1 MRFTPAATATALS
14 LLLAACESSGP
25 RNDASAA
32 DDEPEPAVAGFERYP
47 AAAFF
52 ETTSYNGA
60 SFSHDGELIL
70 LSSDQSG
77 VFNAASIPFDGGD
90 VQLLTDSDANAI
102 FAVRWFPHD
111 GRFLYTADQGGD
123 ELDHLYVREEDGS
136 SRDLTPGDGLKTQF
150 GGFSDDGGSFWVLT
164 NERDPKAFDL
174 YRYAS
179 DDYARELV
187 YRNDDAWEIQGV
199 SRDGQWVSIARN
211 HTNADSDIFLWNAR
225 DPERDPEL
233 ITPHEGDVTHNALS
247 FSPDSRSLYYATNA
261 HGEFAEAWR
270 YDLSTG
276 RHERVLRKPWDVDF
290 LYHSEQGRYRVTGV
304 NADARTEVE
313 IVDTR
318 TGRRVPLPEL
328 PPGDVSGVTFSRDET
343 RMALYVDSSRSP
355 ANLHVVDFDT
365 GSHRQLTDAL
375 NPAIDPAHLVEA
387 SVVRYPSYD
396 GLEIPAVLYRPHQ
409 AKATAA
415 VPALVWVHGGPG
427 GQSRLGYSAT
437 IQHLVNH
444 GYGVLAVN
452 NRGSSGYGKTFFH
465 LDDRRHGDVDLK
477 DVVAARS
484 YLESLYWVDGG
495 AIGIIGGSYGGY
507 MVAAALA
514 FAPQAFDVGID
525 IFGVTN
531 WVRTLESIPP
541 WWESFRV
548 ALYTEMGDP
557 AIDAERHRSISPLFH
572 AAQIERPLLVVQGA
586 NDPRVLQVESDE
598 LVAAVRANG
607 VPVEYLVFDDEG
619 HGFLKR
625 ENRIAASEAYL
636 TFLEAHL

>member
-1 MRFTPAATATALS
+1 MRLSPAMIAATLS
-14 LLLAACESSGP
+14 LLLASCQSAGP
-25 RNDASAA
+25 PEDAAA
-32 DDEPEPAVAGFERYP
+32 AGDEPDSAVAEVEQYP

-52 ETTSYNGA
+52 ETTSYAGA

-70 LSSDQSG
+70 LSSDESG
-77 VFNAASIPFDGGD
+77 IFNAASIPFGGGE
-90 VQLLTDSDANAI
+90 VRRLTDSVANAI
-102 FAVRWFPHD
+102 FAVRWFPD
-111 GRFLYTADQGGD
+111 DRRFLYTFDEGGN
-123 ELDHLYVREEDGS
+123 ELNHLYVREEDGS
-136 SRDLTPGDGLKTQF
+136 SRDLTPGAGLKARF
-150 GGFSDDGGSFWVLT
+150 GGFSEDGGSFWVLT

-174 YRYAS
+174 YGYET
-179 DDYARELV
+179 DGYGRELV
-187 YRNDDAWEIQGV
+187 FRNDGAWEIQEV

-211 HTNADSDIFLWNAR
+211 HTNADSDIYLWNAR
-225 DPERDPEL
+225 DPDRDPVL
-233 ITPHEGDVTHNALS
+233 ITAHEGDAIHNVLS
-247 FSPDSRSLYYATNA
+247 FSPDSRRLFYATNA

-270 YDLSTG
+270 YDLSAG

-290 LYHSEQGRYRVTGV
+290 LYFSEQGRYRVTGV

-313 IVDTR
+313 ILDTR
-318 TGRRVPLPEL
+318 TGERVPLPEL

-343 RMALYVDSSRSP
+343 RMALYLDSSRSP
-355 ANLHVVDFDT
+355 SNLHVVDLDT

-375 NPAIDPAHLVEA
+375 NPAIDTAHLVEA
-387 SVVRYPSYD
+387 SVVRYASYD

-636 TFLEAHL
+636 RFLDAHL

>member
-1 MRFTPAATATALS
+1 MRFTPVATATTLS
-14 LLLAACESSGP
+14 LLLAACGSSGP
-25 RNDASAA
+25 REDARAV

-52 ETTSYNGA
+52 ETTSYAGA
-60 SFSHDGELIL
+60 SFSHDGQLIL

-77 VFNAASIPFDGGD
+77 VFNAASIPFGGGD
-90 VQLLTDSDANAI
+90 VRPLTDSDTNAI
-102 FAVRWFPHD
+102 FAVRWFPDD
-111 GRFLYTADQGGD
+111 GRFLYTVDEGGD
-123 ELDHLYVREEDGS
+123 ELDHLHVREEDGG
-136 SRDLTPGDGLKTQF
+136 SRDLTPGDGLKAQF
-150 GGFSDDGGSFWVLT
+150 VGFSDDGRSFWVLT

-187 YRNDDAWEIQGV
+187 YRNDDAWELQGV

-211 HTNADSDIFLWNAR
+211 NTNADSDIFLWHAGE
-225 DPERDPEL
+225 PEREPAL
-233 ITPHEGDVTHNALS
+233 ITPHEGDATHNVLS

-276 RHERVLRKPWDVDF
+276 RHERMLRKPWDVDF
-290 LYHSEQGRYRVTGV
+290 LYFSEQGRYRVAGV

-328 PPGDVSGVTFSRDET
+328 PPGDISGVTFSRDET

-355 ANLHVVDFDT
+355 ANLHVVDLDA
-365 GSHRQLTDAL
+365 GGHRQLTDAL

-396 GLEIPAVLYRPHQ
+396 GLEIPAILYRPHQ
-409 AKATAA
+409 AVATAA

-444 GYGVLAVN
+444 GYAVLAVN

-477 DVVAARS
+477 DVIAARAW
-484 YLESLYWVDGG
+484 LESLYWVDGG

-514 FAPQAFDVGID
+514 FEPRAFDVGID

-531 WVRTLESIPP
+531 WLRTLESIPP
-541 WWESFRV
+541 WWESFRK

-557 AIDAERHRSISPLFH
+557 AVDGERHRAISPLFH
-572 AAQIERPLLVVQGA
+572 ATQIERPLLVVQGA

-607 VPVEYLVFDDEG
+607 VPVEYIVFGDEG

-636 TFLEAHL
+636 RFLEAHL

>member
-25 RNDASAA
+25 RDKGSAA

-52 ETTSYNGA
+52 ETTSYTGA

-90 VQLLTDSDANAI
+90 VQPLTDSDANAI
-102 FAVRWFPHD
+102 FAVRWFPD
-111 GRFLYTADQGGD
+111 DERFLYTVDEGGD
-123 ELDHLYVREEDGS
+123 ELDHLHVREEDGG
-136 SRDLTPGDGLKTQF
+136 SRDLTPGDGLKAQF
-150 GGFSDDGGSFWVLT
+150 GGFSDDGRSFWVLT

-187 YRNDDAWEIQGV
+187 YRNDDAWELQGV

-211 HTNADSDIFLWNAR
+211 NTNADSDIFLWNAR
-225 DPERDPEL
+225 DPERDPAQ
-233 ITPHEGDVTHNALS
+233 ITPHQGDATHNVLS
-247 FSPDSRSLYYATNA
+247 FSPDSRGLYYATNA

-290 LYHSEQGRYRVTGV
+290 LYFSEQGRYRVAGV

-396 GLEIPAVLYRPHQ
+396 GLEIPAILYRPHQ
-409 AKATAA
+409 AMATAA

-427 GQSRLGYSAT
+427 GQSRLGYAAT

-444 GYGVLAVN
+444 GYAVLAVN

-477 DVVAARS
+477 DVIAARAW
-484 YLESLYWVDGG
+484 LESLYWVDGG

-514 FAPQAFDVGID
+514 FQPRAFDVGID

-531 WVRTLESIPP
+531 WLRTLESIPP
-541 WWESFRV
+541 WWESFRK

-557 AIDAERHRSISPLFH
+557 AVDGERHRAISPLFH
-572 AAQIERPLLVVQGA
+572 ATQIERPLLVVQGA

-607 VPVEYLVFDDEG
+607 VPVEYIVFDDEG
-619 HGFLKR
+619 HGFFKR

-636 TFLEAHL
+636 RFLEAHL